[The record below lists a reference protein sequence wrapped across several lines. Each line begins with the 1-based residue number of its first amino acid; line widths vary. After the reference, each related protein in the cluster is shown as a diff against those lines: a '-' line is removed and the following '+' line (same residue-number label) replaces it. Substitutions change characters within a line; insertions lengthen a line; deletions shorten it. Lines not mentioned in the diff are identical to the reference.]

1 MTSPTPAPTE
11 RQSWYHRLHFPRFRW
26 ILLGGL
32 IILAGLWLAPLI
44 VSFLADIDVEG
55 LDHPYLVIF
64 SFVVFDAIIPI
75 FPSES
80 LLTTGST
87 LAAQDGSTIEVWK
100 LIVAGS
106 LGAIVG
112 DSLLYWLSRTVLRS
126 YMADKLAA
134 AEANPKVNQAMQ
146 VLGGTAPLLIVVGR
160 FVPGMRFVVGVTMG
174 LTRYPYRRF
183 LLWDAIGGTL
193 WASYTCIFSYLIA
206 SAVDDKPILSIVIS
220 VIVTTGL
227 LALLYK
233 PMKRNWDDAEV
244 ESTAPEAGT

>member
-1 MTSPTPAPTE
+1 MTSPDSTPEQP
-11 RQSWYHRLHFPRFRW
+11 QSLLHRLHFPRFRW

-32 IILAGLWLAPLI
+32 LILAGLWLAPI
-44 VSFLADIDVEG
+44 IASFVTDIDVEG
-55 LDHPYLVIF
+55 LDHPYLIIF

-87 LAAQDGSTIEVWK
+87 LAAQEGSTIDLWR
-100 LIVAGS
+100 LMLAGS

-126 YMADKLAA
+126 FMADKLEQAQQ
-134 AEANPKVNQAMQ
+134 NPKVSQAMG

-174 LTRYPYRRF
+174 LTRYPYPRF
-183 LLWDAIGGTL
+183 LLWDAIGGTI
-193 WASYTCIFSYLIA
+193 WACYTCIFSYLIA
-206 SAVDDKPILSIVIS
+206 SAVDDKPILSIIIS

-227 LALLYK
+227 LALLYR
-233 PMKRNWDDAEV
+233 PMKRSWD
-244 ESTAPEAGT
+244 EAGDQPPAVTP